1 MTNTKKGNLKM
12 ENQTPKYMRAKQLA
26 KHFSI
31 SLPTI
36 WLYLRQGKITSKQVS
51 SSITFFEVAEIEKTL
66 FENKN

>member
-12 ENQTPKYMRAKQLA
+12 ENQPPKYMRAKQLA

-36 WLYLRQGKITSKQVS
+36 WLYLRQGKITSKKVS
-51 SSITFFEVAEIEKTL
+51 SSITLFEVVEIEKAL

>member
-1 MTNTKKGNLKM
+1 M

-26 KHFSI
+26 KYLSI

-36 WLYLRQGKITSKQVS
+36 WLYLRQGKITSKKIS
-51 SSITFFEVAEIEKTL
+51 SSITLFEVAEIEKAL

>member
-1 MTNTKKGNLKM
+1 M

-36 WLYLRQGKITSKQVS
+36 WLYLRQGKITSKKVS
-51 SSITFFEVAEIEKTL
+51 SSITLFEVAEIEKAL
-66 FENKN
+66 FENKNKKRRKNEY